1 MLLACAAST
10 DCFPP
15 KACQNLFAAASHF
28 CNLYADAKM
37 SWDKIY
43 RIRSYLRS
51 SLWVVPFF
59 AIPLELVITRVV
71 HWLDRTL
78 GWSFLDFSTEG
89 AQALFQ
95 AIVSAT
101 LAFVVFTFGFLLV
114 AIQVASS
121 QLTARLIATTLLR
134 NPLVKYIVGLFIFTF
149 EPG

>member
-1 MLLACAAST
+1 MLLAWATPT

-15 KACQNLFAAASHF
+15 IACQNLFAAASLF
-28 CNLYADAKM
+28 CNPLADAKM

-78 GWSFLDFSTEG
+78 GWSVLDFTPEG

-101 LAFVVFTFGFLLV
+101 LTFVVFTFGSLLV
-114 AIQVASS
+114 AIQ
-121 QLTARLIATTLLR
+121 
-134 NPLVKYIVGLFIFTF
+134 
-149 EPG
+149 